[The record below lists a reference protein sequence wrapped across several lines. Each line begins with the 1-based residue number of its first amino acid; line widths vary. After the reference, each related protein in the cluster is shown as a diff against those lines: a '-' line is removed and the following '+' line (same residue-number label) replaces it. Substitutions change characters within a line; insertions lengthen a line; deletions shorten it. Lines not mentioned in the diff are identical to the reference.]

1 MGRLDDEA
9 LTAMTVLL
17 KGGHTQSAVAR
28 LLGVT
33 EGSVRYHRR
42 RRESGAT
49 DGRSRQVSAA
59 SAHADAIAHWR
70 DQQTDGRINRKRC
83 EGTVLPFRCPEG
95 EISGRE
101 TDGGADP
108 WTMMSGLMAGA
119 EPGMTA
125 GRIVA
130 SR

>member
-1 MGRLDDEA
+1 MGRLEDEA

-59 SAHADAIAHWR
+59 SVGSIWR
-70 DQQTDGRINRKRC
+70 RC
-83 EGTVLPFRCPEG
+83 
-95 EISGRE
+95 
-101 TDGGADP
+101 
-108 WTMMSGLMAGA
+108 
-119 EPGMTA
+119 TA
-125 GRIVA
+125 GWCGSTDTRPA
-130 SR
+130 